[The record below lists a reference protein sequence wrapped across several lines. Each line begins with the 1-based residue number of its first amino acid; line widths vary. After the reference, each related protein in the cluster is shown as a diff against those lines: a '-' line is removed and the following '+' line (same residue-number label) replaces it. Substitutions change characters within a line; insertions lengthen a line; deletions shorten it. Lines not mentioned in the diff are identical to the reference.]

1 MNDVVLATHADG
13 VARFY
18 FRTTE
23 GALNQTGQLVAPTV
37 DPTLLAT
44 LAADLSDALGWNPA
58 PPKPKAVKAP
68 ATAEIDKPK
77 PKAKSA
83 SSYRNRPRA
92 GRDEMARRQ
101 QEAIDYMAEHGGE
114 ATAPGLGR
122 AMHADL
128 PAPVADAYA
137 RKTVSLLEKAGKVV
151 RVGMPPGKADVYRL
165 TTEFTE
171 YRQPEHVANGVQPDI
186 VTP

>member
-68 ATAEIDKPK
+68 ATAEIDKAKPK
-77 PKAKSA
+77 PK

-92 GRDEMARRQ
+92 TRDDMARRQ
-101 QEAIDYMAEHGGE
+101 SDALAYIAEHGGE
-114 ATAPGLGR
+114 VTAPALGR
-122 AMHADL
+122 AMHADM
-128 PAPVADAYA
+128 PPEIADAYS
-137 RKTVSLLEKAGKVV
+137 RKTVLLLEKAGKVV
-151 RVGMPPGKADVYRL
+151 RVAMPPGKADVYRL
-165 TTEFTE
+165 ATEFTE

>member
-44 LAADLSDALGWNPA
+44 LAADLSDALGWNPT

-68 ATAEIDKPK
+68 ATAEIDKAKPPK
-77 PKAKSA
+77 SKSA
-83 SSYRNRPRA
+83 SYRNRPRA
-92 GRDEMARRQ
+92 TRDDMARRQ
-101 QEAIDYMAEHGGE
+101 SDALAYIAEHDGE
-114 ATAPGLGR
+114 VTAPALGR

-128 PAPVADAYA
+128 DASVADAYA

-151 RVGMPPGKADVYRL
+151 RVAMPPGKADVYRL
-165 TTEFTE
+165 ATEFTE
-171 YRQPEHVANGVQPDI
+171 YREPEHVANGVQPDI